1 MNERRRPPPD
11 ITPEQFFSTWLP
23 GEFTR
28 LAGAAGF
35 PDLRV
40 RVELLGD
47 GVRPEAGTWELV
59 SAAGKL
65 TVGPPDPSRRPLVT
79 LALSVPDWRAV
90 MVGEEGPVSLMPPN
104 ASPTDLLFV
113 DAASQ
118 QLLATMTG
126 TFRFEVRGYQGRTWQ
141 LWASF
146 GEPRK
151 DPADAVI
158 ATDAATYAAL
168 LARTLAV
175 PEAYFTG
182 KITMT
187 GDAGRGMQVGL
198 ALLPKLR

>member
-11 ITPEQFFSTWLP
+11 ITPEQFFSSWLP
-23 GEFTR
+23 NEFTR

-35 PDLRV
+35 PDLCV
-40 RVELLGD
+40 RVELLPD
-47 GVRPEAGTWELV
+47 AGTWELV
-59 SAAGKL
+59 SSAGKL
-65 TVGPPDPSRRPLVT
+65 TVGPPAPSRRPLVT

-90 MVGEEGPVSLMPPN
+90 MVGEEGPLSLTPPN

-118 QLLATMTG
+118 QLLAMMTG
-126 TFRFEVRGYQGRTWQ
+126 TFRFEVRGYNGRTWQ

-158 ATDAATYAAL
+158 ATDAETYAAL

-175 PEAYFTG
+175 PEAYFSG
-182 KITMT
+182 KITIA